1 MSTPLDALHLL
12 DLRVG
17 RVVRCE
23 PNEGARKPAYRLWI
37 DFGPIGV
44 LTSSAQLTG
53 LYTPA
58 DLVGRLVIAAVNLGS
73 RSIAGFKS
81 DALVLGVDD
90 EQGRVALLGVDRDV
104 PLGHRVY

>member
-1 MSTPLDALHLL
+1 MSTPFDALHLL

-90 EQGRVALLGVDRDV
+90 EEGRVALLGVDRDV